1 MDKPDIQDKLRMNP
15 NELYREEIFTDRRA
29 GTLRRLTPVTPEGS
43 DDPSR
48 GVLYVGN
55 TQILTALGTLP
66 ITFEIEA
73 ASLGEAA
80 EKFAACA
87 ERAVEETMKELEELR
102 REAASRIVVPESGA
116 GGIGP
121 GGMPPGGM
129 GGIPGGGIQMP

>member
-1 MDKPDIQDKLRMNP
+1 MDKPDIQDKLRMDP
-15 NELYREEIFTDRRA
+15 NALYREEVFTDRRT
-29 GTLRRLTPVTPEGS
+29 GTLRRLTPVTPEGD
-43 DDPSR
+43 DDPGR

-80 EKFAACA
+80 GKFAAAA
-87 ERAVEETMKELEELR
+87 EQAVEETMRELEEMR

-116 GGIGP
+116 GGP